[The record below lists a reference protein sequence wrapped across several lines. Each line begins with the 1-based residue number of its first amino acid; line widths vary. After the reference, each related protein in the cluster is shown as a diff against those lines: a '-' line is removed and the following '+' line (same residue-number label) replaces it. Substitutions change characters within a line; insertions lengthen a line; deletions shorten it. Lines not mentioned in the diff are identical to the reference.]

1 MDKQQKAEGF
11 RAPGRVF
18 ERQIWRARL
27 AGAFEQVWIRLWLV
41 LAVAGAF
48 LLASYAGLWTE
59 LPTLAHGTLLAVFG
73 AALLA
78 ALVSLARITWPSR
91 EQAIRRIELASGV
104 PHRPA
109 SSYEDTVS
117 APSPTPATLAI
128 WQAHRDRM
136 AAMFTKMRPGSPKPR
151 TDRFDPFAVRA
162 ALLLAVVGAT
172 GLLGGAA
179 WERVRAAF
187 TFGAVSALSDARLDA
202 WLTPPTY
209 TGRPPVMLADGA
221 GGVKGEPAAANKAA
235 TDQAATGQVTTG
247 PRVHEAPTRSLLIV
261 RVGGMGD
268 APLAIEVDPTAPA
281 DDSKTG
287 DGKSRDAKMGDSTT
301 SGPERIEAK
310 PGKDMGDLKE
320 VRYEMTRSATVRA
333 LAGRSELARWQIVVI
348 PDALPKISLSRPPE
362 LTPRGSLKLTYKVED
377 DYGVASAEAKLKRL
391 KDPPRDPRKAWARP
405 VLPSGPRMP
414 LTRPPKLELRLAKPN
429 ATSLEGHTYFEM
441 ASHPWA
447 GRKVIMTLEAKDV
460 AGQAGAS
467 AGFEMILPERKFTK
481 PLARA
486 VVEQRKKL
494 MDDSRYR
501 SSVLTALDAL
511 TLEPDGFIEDS
522 KVYLGLR
529 TAFHRLRNTR
539 NRAGFNSVV
548 DQLWQIALR
557 IEDGDLSDAERAL
570 KEAQDKLAKALE
582 NGASDEEIKQL
593 MQELRQALNEFMKQ
607 LAQQN
612 DGQQPQEGQN
622 QDQQTLAQ
630 QDLEQMM
637 RNLEDM
643 AKNGSRE
650 QAQQMLSE
658 MQDLM
663 ERLQSG
669 RMDQAQ
675 AQKNQEMMKM
685 MEQLGS
691 MVGDQQKLM
700 DDTFGERRKDGGEDG
715 GRNGQKPPPGM
726 KGMAGDDG
734 QEGDVGAPPGQGRP
748 QQGRG
753 GKPQQGGG
761 QAQQGQGGQLGQGDS
776 LSDLAERQRELR
788 DKLSKLQKDMRGKG
802 AGGNE
807 RLQDA
812 ERAMEGAEDAIQ
824 RGDLEEA
831 TEQQSRAL
839 DQMRQ
844 GAEQMAQ
851 EMMRNMPQR
860 YGQGGDTPRDPLG
873 RPQRSQGPDLGTSV
887 KVPDQIDIQKARE
900 ILEELRRRLGD
911 ATRAPVELDYL
922 ERLLRRF

>member
-1 MDKQQKAEGF
+1 MEKDKGSGA
-11 RAPGRVF
+11 ADSLF
-18 ERQIWRARL
+18 ERKIRRARL
-27 AGAFEQVWIRLWLV
+27 AAAFEQIWLKLWLV
-41 LAVAGAF
+41 LAVLAAF
-48 LLASYAGLWTE
+48 LLVSYAGVWPH
-59 LPTLAHGTLLAVFG
+59 LPSFLHIGLLALFAIALI
-73 AALLA
+73 AALG
-78 ALVSLARITWPSR
+78 SIARITWPSR
-91 EQAIRRIELASGV
+91 DEAIRRIERASGV

-109 SSYEDTVS
+109 TSYEDTLS
-117 APSPTPATLAI
+117 APSSDPATLAI
-128 WQAHRDRM
+128 WQAHRERM
-136 AAMFTKMRPGSPKPR
+136 AQLLAKLRPGKPRPR

-162 ALLLAVVGAT
+162 ALLLAIVGAT
-172 GLLGGAA
+172 ALLGNSAA
-179 WERVRAAF
+179 DRVRAAF
-187 TFGAVSALSDARLDA
+187 DIGAGSVLSNARLDA

-221 GGVKGEPAAANKAA
+221 GGTKAAQPAADA
-235 TDQAATGQVTTG
+235 DGQA
-247 PRVHEAPTRSLLIV
+247 PVHEVPAKSLLIV
-261 RVGGMGD
+261 RVGGMGSTS
-268 APLAIEVDPTAPA
+268 LAIEITPTLVPGENA
-281 DDSKTG
+281 DVE
-287 DGKSRDAKMGDSTT
+287 RVDAKAEDETT
-301 SGPERIEAK
+301 
-310 PGKDMGDLKE
+310 GDLKE
-320 VRYEMTRSATVRA
+320 VRYEMKRSATVRA
-333 LAGRSELARWQIVVI
+333 LAGRSELASWQISVT

-377 DYGVASAEAKLKRL
+377 DYGVSSAGVDLKKLP
-391 KDPPRDPRKAWARP
+391 DPPRDPKRAWAQP
-405 VLPSGPRMP
+405 EKPSGPRWP
-414 LTRPPKLELRLAKPN
+414 LSRPPKLELRLPKAN
-429 ATSLEGHTYFEM
+429 ATSQEAHTYFEM

-460 AGQAGAS
+460 AGQTGRS
-467 AGFEMILPERKFTK
+467 PGFEMILPERRFTK

-494 MDDSRYR
+494 LEDSRYR
-501 SSVLTALDAL
+501 PVVAKALDAL
-511 TLEPDGFIEDS
+511 TIEPEGFIDDA

-529 TAFHRLRNTR
+529 TAYHRLTNDRT
-539 NRAGFNSVV
+539 RAGFNSVV

-557 IEDGDLSDAERAL
+557 IEDGNLSDAERAL
-570 KEAQDKLAKALE
+570 KDAQDKLAKALE
-582 NGASDEEIKQL
+582 NGASEEEIKQL

-612 DGQQPQEGQN
+612 EGGQPQEGQN
-622 QDQQTLAQ
+622 KDQETLAQ

-637 RNLEDM
+637 RNIEEM

-669 RMDQAQ
+669 RQDQAQ

-685 MEQLGS
+685 MEELGD

-700 DDTFGERRKDGGEDG
+700 DDTFGERREDGGE
-715 GRNGQKPPPGM
+715 GREKQKPPPGM
-726 KGMAGDDG
+726 KGMGGDG
-734 QEGDVGAPPGQGRP
+734 QEGDVGAPPGQSDQAQR
-748 QQGRG
+748 GRG
-753 GKPQQGGG
+753 QRGQQQGGPG
-761 QAQQGQGGQLGQGDS
+761 QQGQGDQLGQGDQQGG
-776 LSDLAERQRELR
+776 LGDLTERQRQLKDR
-788 DKLSKLQKDMRGKG
+788 LGQLQKEMRGKG
-802 AGGNE
+802 GSSGQQ
-807 RLQDA
+807 LKDA
-812 ERAMEGAEDAIQ
+812 ESAMEAAEDALK

-844 GAEQMAQ
+844 GAQSMAQ

-860 YGQGGDTPRDPLG
+860 YGQSGDTPRDPLG

-887 KVPDQIDIQKARE
+887 KVPDQIDIQRARE
-900 ILEELRRRLGD
+900 ILDELRRRLGE